1 MIPSKERASKF
12 IFTDPIYTLSANIL
26 KDKKSEDIN
35 SYMDL
40 KGKTVAIPE
49 GDYSIN
55 FLKQKVQDINIL
67 LTPDIKT
74 GVNHLIWEK

>member
-1 MIPSKERASKF
+1 MIPSKERANKF

-26 KDKKSEDIN
+26 KDKKSQDIN

-55 FLKQKVQDINIL
+55 FLKQKFKI
-67 LTPDIKT
+67 
-74 GVNHLIWEK
+74 